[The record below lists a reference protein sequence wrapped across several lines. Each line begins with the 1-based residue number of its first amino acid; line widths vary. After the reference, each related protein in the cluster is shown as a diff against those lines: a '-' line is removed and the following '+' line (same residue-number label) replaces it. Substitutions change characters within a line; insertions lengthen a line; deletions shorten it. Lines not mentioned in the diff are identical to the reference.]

1 MPDRAELDGLADQHR
16 ERELQGEPG
25 EDNCPRP
32 MTMVIFVDTNRQFC
46 RGYPA
51 QSKSCDG
58 KGKITD
64 AK

>member
-1 MPDRAELDGLADQHR
+1 
-16 ERELQGEPG
+16 
-25 EDNCPRP
+25 
-32 MTMVIFVDTNRQFC
+32 MTVLIDVDTAKQFC

-51 QSKSCDG
+51 QSKSRDG